1 MIERLFTRR
10 DLLQKSAALG
20 ALALGIG
27 GNVAC
32 DHKPKE
38 PHCTD
43 ESGLTPDEV
52 TARHTLEYVEKTPD
66 LQKYCDNCQQFVAPP
81 AGKACGTCKVV
92 KGPINPKGHCKSWLA
107 KGAPTTAATP
117 G

>member
-1 MIERLFTRR
+1 MRQPLLTRR
-10 DLLQKSAALG
+10 DLLRRSAGLGAVALG
-20 ALALGIG
+20 VG
-27 GNVAC
+27 GVLAC
-32 DHKPKE
+32 DHKPKG

-66 LQKYCDNCQQFVAPP
+66 PQKYCTNCQQFVPP
-81 AGKACGTCKVV
+81 PSGKGCGTCKVV
-92 KGPINPKGHCKSWLA
+92 KGPINPDGHCKSWLA
-107 KGAPTTAATP
+107 KGAPATSATP